1 MHPSTATND
10 AVLQRLELRRPGTR
24 AAVVVSTFH
33 HDLTGAMAESARRT
47 LIEAGAEAHDLP
59 VHLVPGSFELPIVA
73 RALARQGYDCVLC
86 FGLVIQ
92 GETTHDHW
100 VAHGAVE
107 GILRASLE
115 TDVPIHLGV
124 LTVKTVE
131 QARARALPRNQ
142 GGQDKGAEVARA
154 ALQTLLTLDAI
165 RHNSARNQGSAS

>member
-1 MHPSTATND
+1 MQPTSATTEAD
-10 AVLQRLELRRPGTR
+10 LRRPGTR
-24 AAVVVSTFH
+24 AAIVVSAFH
-33 HDLTGAMAESARRT
+33 HELTGAMAEAARRT
-47 LIEAGAEAHDLP
+47 LLEHGADPDGCPTH
-59 VHLVPGSFELPIVA
+59 VVPGSFELPIVA
-73 RALARQGYDCVLC
+73 RALARAGYDCVLC

-131 QARARALPRNQ
+131 QARARALPRAQ
-142 GGQDKGAEVARA
+142 GGQDKGAEVAKA
-154 ALQTLLTLDAI
+154 ALMTLAALDSV
-165 RHNSARNQGSAS
+165 RRRQGAR